1 MPAAAPQIEVEPINT
16 APASSPTAGTL
27 EKGIKGFK

>member
-1 MPAAAPQIEVEPINT
+1 MPSAAPQIEVEPINT
-16 APASSPTAGTL
+16 GPASSPNTGTL